1 VHRARKRYKE
11 DRLKRDYINKRREY
25 RILCERKLVEWKGRE
40 EEEIEKIKTEAQ
52 AWKFIKKGRKRKV
65 GVSKEIKVDE
75 WVRHF
80 MVTLGGVEGKIEGR
94 GEGFRRERDEMGELT
109 EEEMRREL
117 KKLKMG
123 KAAGAD
129 GIKNEAWLNGGGKIR
144 LKLGEVISGV
154 WRGDGFPDS
163 WRVGVVV
170 PIWKRGDRNVV
181 ENYRGVTLTST
192 AYKIYANIVNER
204 IIKEL
209 DENEGW
215 SRSQAGFRR
224 GRGTIENVKVLKY
237 LVGKRIGRGKKVWAF
252 FLDLKAAFNRLDG
265 EVLWQMMR
273 KRGINEG
280 LIGRV
285 RQIYAE
291 TRCRV
296 RIGEVVSREFWV
308 EKGVR
313 QGCPLSPT
321 LFNIYNILRIWK
333 KN

>member
-1 VHRARKRYKE
+1 
-11 DRLKRDYINKRREY
+11 
-25 RILCERKLVEWKGRE
+25 
-40 EEEIEKIKTEAQ
+40 
-52 AWKFIKKGRKRKV
+52 
-65 GVSKEIKVDE
+65 
-75 WVRHF
+75 
-80 MVTLGGVEGKIEGR
+80 M
-94 GEGFRRERDEMGELT
+94 
-109 EEEMRREL
+109 
-117 KKLKMG
+117 
-123 KAAGAD
+123 
-129 GIKNEAWLNGGGKIR
+129 
-144 LKLGEVISGV
+144 
-154 WRGDGFPDS
+154 
-163 WRVGVVV
+163 

-224 GRGTIENVKVLKY
+224 GRGTIENVKVLKH
-237 LVGKRIGRGKKVWAF
+237 LVGMRIGRGKKVWAF
-252 FLDLKAAFNRLDG
+252 FLDLKAAFDRLDR

-285 RQIYAE
+285 REIYAE

-321 LFNIYNILRIWK
+321 LFNIYIADLEEELMKCRWGGVRVGGDRVRSLEYADDIVVVAEEEEGLREMMRVLMGYLEGKKLELSANKSKVMVFKKGGGKEKERIWWWGEEK
-333 KN
+333 IEEVKEYNYLGYVIERGGEDRGQVRERVRRARVAMGWV